1 MFVQTISFTALSF
14 KWCCFLQLIVLS
26 SIHEQNFGSRKIVW
40 PMGNGGRKK
49 LLQCRVR
56 GTSAPGWP
64 NAKHSRLPIR
74 KPLKPP
80 TVNRKNCR
88 NIKIVLVSTY
98 ALQGWKAWISS
109 SVAAS
114 AVVECCDVI
123 NYSLTENCYIHLTDG
138 IISVKLQ

>member
-1 MFVQTISFTALSF
+1 MNRILEV
-14 KWCCFLQLIVLS
+14 
-26 SIHEQNFGSRKIVW
+26 ERKIVW
-40 PMGNGGRKK
+40 PMGNGGGKK

-64 NAKHSRLPIR
+64 NAKHGRLPIR